1 MSSYLRVAIHANF
14 KHICRKQKTRKE
26 KESKKS
32 TFDSEERVL
41 KINAAIKEY
50 KYPFAFSSTR
60 KSDLKNIV
68 SGKAVGSERLND
80 MLEGK
85 AIRKEHLDDFL
96 NKQFF
101 EEKISFGD
109 SVKKLNL
116 KTSSNGG
123 KRIVCK
129 KNPRNDHSEDRRKSI
144 LLIVYRQ

>member
-50 KYPFAFSSTR
+50 KYPFAFSST
-60 KSDLKNIV
+60 
-68 SGKAVGSERLND
+68 GKAVGSERLND
-80 MLEGK
+80 MLEGR

-144 LLIVYRQ
+144 LLIEYRQ